1 MQDREAT
8 MNLLTSRV
16 VLLVALAGCGSSHNT
31 SDGSIADSGDPDAQ
45 GMPPPPALGAQIDR
59 AGRPAISTMLIGT
72 FALPA
77 DKQAQ
82 QDAYN
87 RAADPATW
95 KTTMLRTNVT
105 IEAELQANLAAFD
118 GIDNPPFPMAS
129 TVCGNALDYTK
140 PLTPASYRGGADL
153 FADDQLYI
161 DTTMATC
168 KVFLALEIEQGGF
181 GRFSHTECGG
191 RTLSHDAFDVIYS
204 VLAAGVVDG
213 LDQAGSFSPRIHGSL
228 TAHTDIT
235 TAFPF
240 LGPPHP

>member
-1 MQDREAT
+1 
-8 MNLLTSRV
+8 MNLVTSLA
-16 VLLVALAGCGSSHNT
+16 VLALAGCGDAHHT
-31 SDGSIADSGDPDAQ
+31 PDGAMPDDSGTDVQ
-45 GMPPPPALGAQIDR
+45 GIPPPPALGAQIGR

-82 QDAYN
+82 RDIYN

-95 KTTMLRTNVT
+95 RTTMLRTNVT
-105 IEAELQANLAAFD
+105 ISAELQANLAAFD
-118 GIDNPPFPMAS
+118 GIDTSPTLSMA
-129 TVCGNALDYTK
+129 CGNGLDYANPVSPT
-140 PLTPASYRGGADL
+140 SYQGGADV

-161 DTTMATC
+161 DTAKATC

-191 RTLSHDAFDVIYS
+191 RTLTHDAFDVIYS

-213 LDQAGSFSPRIHGSL
+213 LDQAGGFSPRIHGSL
-228 TAHTDIT
+228 TAHTDVMVM
-235 TAFPF
+235 FPF
-240 LGPPHP
+240 LGLPHPP